1 MSSLLHTASLRKPH
15 YAASAFRFPT
25 ELRSLQV
32 GGYVRGNFGL
42 RACFENPGP
51 KSKKVT
57 FQQTSA
63 NSRAELVSARDRKS
77 GPAGIEFGSLRD
89 EAHNVCRHQ
98 CALRIQCVAEI
109 GGHHG

>member
-42 RACFENPGP
+42 RACFENPGS
-51 KSKKVT
+51 KSKKLH
-57 FQQTSA
+57 S
-63 NSRAELVSARDRKS
+63 SRRRPIPGAELVSVRDRKS

-109 GGHHG
+109 G